1 MTKKYGNRYK
11 FCRITSILLEIL
23 PVLIFTIM
31 AFVNGEVHEKVTFGI
46 ILMVCGILCAI
57 NFIFKYKIRSVL
69 WLIMLGIYMC
79 LNNIQIVLLVVALC
93 TIIDEFIFEPLAK
106 KYKNLYVINKEIDKR

>member
-1 MTKKYGNRYK
+1 MTKSYKNKYR

-46 ILMVCGILCAI
+46 ILMAI
-57 NFIFKYKIRSVL
+57 NRGINRKIKLKLTPIFDRVGIFARVNKIPAPIIFK
-69 WLIMLGIYMC
+69 
-79 LNNIQIVLLVVALC
+79 NILPAR
-93 TIIDEFIFEPLAK
+93 FI
-106 KYKNLYVINKEIDKR
+106 

>member
-1 MTKKYGNRYK
+1 MTKSYKNKYR
-11 FCRITSILLEIL
+11 FFRITSILLEIL

-57 NFIFKYKIRSVL
+57 NFIFKYKIRSIL

-79 LNNIQIVLLVVALC
+79 LNNIQIVLLVIALC
-93 TIIDEFIFEPLAK
+93 TIIDEFIFEPLSK